1 MFVMDAVTQ
10 RAIKKFPHR
19 AVDIVQSYDEK
30 QVRCKDWLCAHI
42 EMADIP
48 SVKRIYIAGSWYGN
62 VLVPQLKEIYPDTEI
77 RLHDI
82 DEEVV
87 GISKNIFFKDDD
99 YIKPELIDSSEHFYK
114 YFLINTSCEHMAP
127 LDIKRAK
134 PGGATKTY
142 VALQSNDY
150 FGIEGHINCVRS
162 VDELADQYKVK
173 DIIFAGDLE
182 FEKYTR
188 FMVIGKV

>member
-30 QVRCKDWLCAHI
+30 QVRCKDWLCEHI
-42 EMADIP
+42 EMANIP
-48 SVKRIYIAGSWYGN
+48 SVKRMYIAGSWYGN
-62 VLVPQLKEIYPDTEI
+62 VLVPRLKEIFPDTEI

-99 YIKPELIDSSEHFYK
+99 LVKADLIDCSAHEYK
-114 YFLINTSCEHMAP
+114 YLVINTSCEHMPP
-127 LDIKRAK
+127 LKVR
-134 PGGATKTY
+134 PGSY
-142 VALQSNDY
+142 VALQSNNY
-150 FGIEGHINCVRS
+150 REIEDHTNCVDS
-162 VDELADQYKVK
+162 AEELATQYGVNEILYK
-173 DIIFAGDLE
+173 GDLE

-188 FMVIGKV
+188 FMVIGRV